1 MVSYSE
7 VGQKRR
13 SGKFHADF
21 PYGDF
26 WGVIRDLS
34 SSPLSGLGY
43 KPIKPEYPFC
53 AYSHPKTYAAYPVV
67 SIEFRPGLFEVVVRL
82 VSAVQRGRC
91 AGFACPSYLATDTY
105 PARPLLS
112 T

>member
-1 MVSYSE
+1 MSPHILDTSPFFFSE
-7 VGQKRR
+7 NLTYTLGR
-13 SGKFHADF
+13 F
-21 PYGDF
+21 F
-26 WGVIRDLS
+26 WTL
-34 SSPLSGLGY
+34 LGH
-43 KPIKPEYPFC
+43 PHWLDPEYPFC

-67 SIEFRPGLFEVVVRL
+67 SIEFRLGLFEVVVRL